1 MNSFLTILALIIGV
15 SVLIYLTV
23 KLRVHAFFSLV
34 IASFVFS
41 FISMM
46 PTEIMLEAFTDGLG
60 GTVSS
65 IGIVI
70 ALGTVMGA
78 LLEKCG
84 AAETMAQSIL
94 KVTGKKHAALGLAI
108 TGYFVSI
115 PVFCDSAF
123 VILAPLAKE
132 LSRETGIS
140 MTTMAVSLAM
150 GLHAT
155 HMLVPPTPGPLAVT
169 GILGADLGSV
179 VVIGAIISIPVMLGG
194 YLIAEKIG
202 AKYPYEVT
210 EIVEHEK
217 GEIKVLPSIAEAFL
231 PILVP
236 IILMLLKTI
245 GDIPSR
251 PLGKGA
257 FFSIIKFI
265 GEPVIAI
272 SIGLILALITYIK
285 ICKDKS
291 VYTFDGL
298 FGEALKE
305 AGQIVLIVGAGG
317 AFGSVLQASPLK
329 EILLEHLSKAN
340 IGILA
345 PFVIGAVFRSAIGS
359 GTVAMVTSAT
369 MLKPLLEVLGFTG
382 SMGRLVAMI
391 ACAAG
396 GSMVF
401 HGNDDFFWVI
411 TSSSEMDPAIAYKT
425 LPIASIVQS
434 FIGLVLAYILK
445 IILL

>member
-1 MNSFLTILALIIGV
+1 MNSFLTILALVIGV
-15 SVLIYLTV
+15 FVLIYLTV
-23 KLRVHAFFSLV
+23 KVRVHAFFSLV

-46 PTEIMLEAFTDGLG
+46 PTETMLEAFTDGLG

-94 KVTGKKHAALGLAI
+94 KVTGKKHAALGLAV

-123 VILAPLAKE
+123 VILAPIAKE
-132 LSRETGIS
+132 LSRETNVS

-179 VVIGAIISIPVMLGG
+179 VVVGAIISIPVMLGG
-194 YLIAEKIG
+194 YLVAKKIG
-202 AKYPYEVT
+202 SRYPYEVT
-210 EIVEHEK
+210 DIGIHEESGSK
-217 GEIKVLPSIAEAFL
+217 TLPTVAEAFL

-236 IILMLLKTI
+236 IVLMLLKTI
-245 GDIPSR
+245 GDIPSK
-251 PLGKGA
+251 PFGEGTFL
-257 FFSIIKFI
+257 SIIDFI

-272 SIGLILALITYIK
+272 SIGLILALITYLR
-285 ICKDKS
+285 ICKDKT

-329 EILLEHLSKAN
+329 EILLEYLSKAN

-369 MLKPLLEVLGFTG
+369 MLKPLLDVLGFTG
-382 SMGRLVAMI
+382 PMGRLVAMI

-396 GSMVF
+396 GTMVF

-434 FIGLVLAYILK
+434 FVGLILAYLLK